1 MWRHSEVKR
10 ACLAEQSEAWPVL
23 KVPEPPCQG
32 DGGAPYGHPEDLQG
46 SSHSSLK
53 HSLII
58 SDFLFNII
66 NECLSEEWELPCK
79 SSG

>member
-1 MWRHSEVKR
+1 MGTAMMWRHSEVMR

-32 DGGAPYGHPEDLQG
+32 DGGAPYSHPEDLQG

-53 HSLII
+53 YLLII
-58 SDFLFNII
+58 LKRK
-66 NECLSEEWELPCK
+66 SEVIKDGHCEY
-79 SSG
+79 

>member
-1 MWRHSEVKR
+1 MGTAMMWRRSEVR
-10 ACLAEQSEAWPVL
+10 HACLAEQSEAWPVL

-53 HSLII
+53 YLLII
-58 SDFLFNII
+58 LKRK
-66 NECLSEEWELPCK
+66 SEVFRDEHFEY
-79 SSG
+79 